1 MKYCKALLV
10 LALLFMIKNGSA
22 QKVFYISTTGNDS
35 GNGSLQHPF
44 RTIEKAKLLLRQ
56 QKGKVTVY
64 LRGGDYFFKKP
75 LVFDASDSRKP
86 NEQVV
91 YKAYGDEKVVFSSAP
106 VQYLLW
112 RPYKNNILVAAIDT
126 SLNWD
131 QLFVNGQLQ
140 RMARYPNYQPG
151 ARIYGGTDSSAT
163 SKERIAGWQNPAGG
177 YLHAMHKSEW
187 GDFHFLI
194 KGKNKDGQLELEGGW
209 QNNRQN
215 GLHTSQR
222 FVENIFEEL
231 DAENEWFADKTSGLL
246 YYFPPKQF
254 SPSTAAI
261 QSPQLK
267 HLVEFRG
274 TGSNPVQNISLQG
287 IEFTHTLRTFMQTN
301 DPLLRS
307 DWTIYRGGAILF
319 EGAINC
325 SISQCSFIGL
335 GGNAVFLNGFNQ
347 KDSVS
352 SSIFFQI
359 GASAICFVGDTSA
372 VRNPL
377 HEYKQSLPL
386 SAIDRTAGP
395 KNNSFPS
402 GCVAYDNLI
411 HDIGT
416 IEKQVAGVQISM
428 SQDITVSHN
437 TIYQTPRAGINI
449 NDGTWGGHVIEFND
463 VFNTVMETG
472 DHGAFNSWGRDRF
485 WHPIRDSMNRITKT
499 GRDEFVLLDAVKTN
513 ILRNNRFRCD
523 HGWDIDLDDGSSNYQ
538 IYNNLLLNGGLK
550 LREGFFR
557 VAENN
562 MIINNSFHP
571 HVWFTNSED
580 VFRKNIITTGYY
592 PIRITQWG
600 KEVDYNIFLDSAGLQ
615 TAQQQ
620 GHDQHSIFTKTS
632 LEKTND
638 GSYILKQEQL
648 PGMFQPFDQT
658 QFGVISTKLKALAKQ
673 SELPVV
679 LNNMQSTDTTVF
691 EVFGLT
697 IKNVFAGERSA
708 TGMDSERGVYVSG
721 INASSPF
728 ASVLRA
734 NDVLLLMND
743 QPLHNAK
750 DLALLKNSL
759 RFNKPFK
766 IIIFRDQRSQ
776 EIVYAPR

>member
-1 MKYCKALLV
+1 MRSCKALLI
-10 LALLFMIKNGSA
+10 LFMLFIFTNGSA
-22 QKVFYISTTGNDS
+22 QKVFYISPAGSDTGD
-35 GNGSLQHPF
+35 GSLVRPF
-44 RTIEKAKLLLRQ
+44 KSIEKAKQLLR
-56 QKGKVTVY
+56 KWKATVY
-64 LRGGDYFFKKP
+64 LRAGDYIFTKP
-75 LVFDASDSRKP
+75 LVFNASDSRKP
-86 NEQVV
+86 NEQVI
-91 YKAYGDEKVVFSSAP
+91 YKAYGGEKVVFSSAT
-106 VQYLLW
+106 VQHLSW
-112 RPYKNNILVAAIDT
+112 EPYKNNILVAAIDT
-126 SLNWD
+126 NLAWD

-151 ARIYGGTDSSAT
+151 AKIYGGTDSAAT
-163 SKERIAGWQNPAGG
+163 SKERIATWQNPAGG

-187 GDFHFLI
+187 GDFHFRI
-194 KGKNKDGQLELEGGW
+194 KGKNKNDQLDLEGGW

-231 DAENEWFADKTSGLL
+231 DTQNEWFADKTNGLL
-246 YYFPPKQF
+246 YYFPPTQF
-254 SPSTAAI
+254 AASAAVI

-274 TGSNPVQNISLQG
+274 TERHPVENIRLEG
-287 IEFTHTLRTFMQTN
+287 IVFTHTLRTFMQTD

-307 DWTIYRGGAILF
+307 DWTIYRGGAVLF
-319 EGAINC
+319 EGAANC
-325 SISQCSFIGL
+325 SISQCSFIDL
-335 GGNAVFLNGFNQ
+335 GGNAVFFNGFN
-347 KDSVS
+347 KNDSVS
-352 SSIFFQI
+352 SSLFTQL

-377 HEYKQSLPL
+377 YEYRQSLPL
-386 SAIDRTAGP
+386 AALDRTPGP

-402 GCVAYDNLI
+402 QCVAYDNLI

-416 IEKQVAGVQISM
+416 IEKQVAGVQVSM

-485 WHPIRDSMNRITKT
+485 WHPVRDSMNRITKT
-499 GRDEFVLLDAVKTN
+499 GRDGLVLLDAVKTN

-523 HGWDIDLDDGSSNYQ
+523 HGWDIDLDDGSSNYY

-550 LREGFFR
+550 LREGFYR

-620 GHDQHSIFTKTS
+620 GHDQHSIFTKAP

-638 GSYILKQEQL
+638 GRYVLHKQDDF
-648 PGMFQPFDQT
+648 PAMFQPFDQT
-658 QFGVISTKLKALAKQ
+658 QFGVVSTKLKAIAKQ
-673 SELPVV
+673 PELPAV

-697 IKNVFAGERSA
+697 LKNVLAGERSA
-708 TGMDSERGVYVSG
+708 TGMDSERGVYVVSA
-721 INASSPF
+721 NASSAF
-728 ASVLRA
+728 ATLLKA

-759 RFNKPFK
+759 RFNRPFK
-766 IIIFRDQRSQ
+766 IIVFRDQRSQ
-776 EIVYAPR
+776 EIMYVPK